1 MKWTVQ
7 HLSSF
12 RKRLQVEDHST
23 SLDKSFCRSKQS
35 DWEETDI
42 KHLALS
48 AKSKTNE
55 DERADGRSLIN
66 IRNKRGPR
74 ILPCGI
80 PERTGS
86 TLDLDWPTETYC

>member
-1 MKWTVQ
+1 MGNSIEDGNVRAT
-7 HLSSF
+7 S
-12 RKRLQVEDHST
+12 RVEDHST
-23 SLDKSFCRSKQS
+23 SRDKSFCRSKQS

-42 KHLALS
+42 KHLASS
-48 AKSKTNE
+48 AKSKTDE

-66 IRNKRGPR
+66 IRNKRGSR